1 MQRLAAVSLA
11 WAVLLGPASASPQ
24 IGQTATLTGTVTDAS
39 GSVLPGVTV
48 TVVGPALLGGSRST
62 ATDAHGVYRFPAL
75 PPGRYALRVELA
87 GFKPVT
93 RENVRLQ
100 LGQII
105 TVDVTLEIGGVEE
118 TVTVRGESP
127 IVDVKSSAAQKN
139 LPLEI
144 LETVPFTSRFGPAA
158 MLLAPGVN
166 PNTYTSYGSG
176 GSSSNAYL
184 IDGVD
189 VSDPEGGT
197 IWVFA
202 NYNWIQEVQVIGLG
216 APAEYGGFTG
226 VASNSLFRSGSNRFS
241 GLFETLFQ
249 NDALTGTN
257 TTPAILEANPSLK
270 SGRTDY
276 VTDTTVQAG
285 GPFRR
290 DRFWFFTSFQY
301 YRPKEAAAGYPPAVP
316 EGYTAAQVSAK
327 GPPARIERSPR
338 FLFKPTLKRSA
349 RDQLTGFFETDRYT
363 VDGRGQEA
371 RVAPIAT
378 LHQDSP
384 EVAWNAN
391 YTRVL
396 SGTSVFDV
404 KYSGFWGYYDL
415 KPYNGYDTPGW
426 YDVTHDFY
434 AVNSTYYYRAD
445 RVRHQANATLTRYAA
460 GYAGSHNLKFGAE
473 FERSYVTSALGYP
486 GRFDVPGV
494 GTVGGYVLADA
505 GVPYYA
511 VLWDGYVKDNINTR
525 VTAFAQD
532 SWSVTNRLT
541 INPGV
546 RWDHYRGFNR
556 HLDRHVFS
564 SHGVAPRLGFAYD
577 LGGRGKTALKGH
589 YGWYFDG
596 AKSTFYDLLDPQ
608 IAPFYGA
615 YIDAA
620 LTLISEP
627 YLTAPGTNRTLAGEI
642 KHPRL
647 KQATLSLEHELVPGW
662 AVSVTGIL
670 RDNDQFIDDV
680 LVNGEFVT
688 RPEADVGP
696 DGIFGTGDET
706 PVVLTTYRQ
715 TNDPLDNQYVIQ
727 NPAGAFRRYRG
738 VDLSLTRRLTH
749 RWQMQA
755 SWVISTITGNIDNT
769 GQFGNTAEY
778 NDPNQD
784 PRFQPFRTGRLTR
797 DNTHLAKIL
806 GVYQGPWDLQLSG
819 AFFYTSGDTFTRVM
833 RVRLPQGRKDLFV
846 EPRGSQRY
854 DAQPRLDLKLEKA
867 FRLGGGRRLGV
878 TLEGFNVLNNTAVTS
893 RTTRSGSAYLVPQG
907 LVPPRRFRLGV
918 VYRF

>member
-1 MQRLAAVSLA
+1 MRVGVLLLFLGAWLAASS
-11 WAVLLGPASASPQ
+11 PASAQ

-39 GSVLPGVTV
+39 GGVLPGVTV
-48 TVVGPALLGGSRST
+48 TVASPALIGGSRST
-62 ATDAHGVYRFPAL
+62 VTDAGGVFRFPSL
-75 PPGRYALRVELA
+75 PPGLYAIRVELE

-100 LGQII
+100 LGQTI
-105 TVDVTLEIGGVEE
+105 TVDVTLEIGGVQE
-118 TVTVRGESP
+118 TVTVTGESP

-139 LPLEI
+139 LPQEI
-144 LETVPFTSRFGPAA
+144 LENVPFTNRFGPGA

-166 PNTYTSYGSG
+166 PNNYTSYGSG
-176 GSSSNAYL
+176 GSSSNAYM

-216 APAEYGGFTG
+216 AAAEYGGFTG

-249 NDALTGTN
+249 NDALTDTN

-270 SGRTDY
+270 SGRTEY
-276 VTDTTVQAG
+276 VTDTTAQVG
-285 GPFRR
+285 GPFKR
-290 DRFWFFTSFQY
+290 DKLWFFTSFQY
-301 YRPKEAAAGYPPAVP
+301 YRPKETAAGYPPAVP
-316 EGYTAAQVSAK
+316 AGYTAAQVNAK
-327 GPPARIERSPR
+327 GPAARLERSPR
-338 FLFKPTLKRSA
+338 FLFKPTLKLS
-349 RDQLTGFFETDRYT
+349 DSEQLTGFFETDSYT
-363 VDGRGQEA
+363 VDGRRQGA

-384 EVAWNAN
+384 ELAWNAN
-391 YTRVL
+391 YTKVL
-396 SGTSVFDV
+396 SATSVFDV
-404 KYSGFWGYYDL
+404 KYSGFWGYYYL

-434 AVNSTYYYRAD
+434 AVNSYYYYNAD
-445 RVRHQANATLTRYAA
+445 RVRHQANASLTKYAT
-460 GYAGSHNLKFGAE
+460 GYAGQHNLKFGAE
-473 FERSYVTSALGYP
+473 FERSYVKSELGYP
-486 GRFDVPGV
+486 GQFEVPGV

-511 VLWDGYVKDNINTR
+511 VLWDGYLKDNINTR

-532 SWSVTNRLT
+532 SWSVTNKLT

-556 HLDRHVFS
+556 HLDRHVFTTN
-564 SHGVAPRLGFAYD
+564 GVAPRVGFAYD
-577 LGGRGKTALKGH
+577 VRGDGKTAIKGH

-615 YIDAA
+615 YIDAN
-620 LTLISEP
+620 LHLIGEP
-627 YLTAPGTNRTLAGEI
+627 YLTAPGTNRTLA
-642 KHPRL
+642 KDLRHPRL
-647 KQATLSLEHELVPGW
+647 KQAILGVERELLPGLS
-662 AVSVTGIL
+662 VSVTGIW

-696 DGIFGTGDET
+696 DGVAGTGDET

-715 TNDPLDNQYVIQ
+715 TNDPLDNQYLIT
-727 NPAGAFRRYRG
+727 NPSDAFRRYRG
-738 VDLSLTRRLTH
+738 VDVTVNKRLSH

-755 SWVISTITGNIDNT
+755 SWVVSKITGNMNNT

-784 PRFQPFRTGRLTR
+784 PRFQPLRTGRLTR
-797 DNTHLAKIL
+797 DNTHIAKVL
-806 GVYQGPWDLQLSG
+806 GVYQGPWGFQVSG
-819 AFFYTSGDTFTRVM
+819 ALFYTSGDTFTRVM
-833 RVRLPQGRKDLFV
+833 RVRLPQGRKDMFV
-846 EPRGSQRY
+846 ERRGSQRY
-854 DAQPRLDLKLEKA
+854 DPQPRLDLKIAKDFRVGSSA
-867 FRLGGGRRLGV
+867 RLGL
-878 TLEGFNVLNNTAVTS
+878 TLEGFNIFNNAAITS
-893 RTTRSGSAYLVPQG
+893 RTTRSGSAYFTPQG
-907 LVPPRRFRLGV
+907 LVPPRRYRIGA